1 MRGKADFYLSSRIAT
16 RPGFPGRVLCC
27 LVNYT
32 IRCDSKKKKTHIAKI
47 CYNEVGTQQKTFGS
61 PLAPTPTKNLK
72 RLPRRYV
79 FISAPLFYAFFLF
92 PSTHRSSLPSRR
104 GRRPRRPARF
114 PSRRPSVLAPFAFSC
129 WRRGTA
135 ERWMR
140 SEPSFPLTSR
150 QRTCIGFPL

>member
-32 IRCDSKKKKTHIAKI
+32 IKRNREKKKTHIAKI

-72 RLPRRYV
+72 RLSRRYV

-92 PSTHRSSLPSRR
+92 PSMHRSSLPSRR
-104 GRRPRRPARF
+104 GRRPDDPH
-114 PSRRPSVLAPFAFSC
+114 V
-129 WRRGTA
+129 
-135 ERWMR
+135 
-140 SEPSFPLTSR
+140 PLPPTSR
-150 QRTCIGFPL
+150 QHTQPPLPSPSPVGEGGPRSGG